1 MEEVTYTI
9 SQAAKIVGV
18 ETYVLRFW
26 EEELLLDIG
35 RNAKG
40 YRAYTKENIVLLK
53 KIKELKK
60 DYQLKDIRHML
71 LDKDQKID
79 RFLEIMDR
87 VVSETLEVRKSPEN
101 RFRKIDMAIRSR
113 QQARKMAAE
122 LENTRQSKAGATAEN
137 TRQSQ
142 AGATAENTRQS
153 KAALTAENTK
163 QSKAELTTENTRQS
177 KAVSAAESTLQSKT
191 IPAVENI
198 QKQKL
203 VAAAKGN
210 RHKKLRKR
218 SQTVKM
224 DSYTIS

>member
-40 YRAYTKENIVLLK
+40 YRAYTKENIILLK

-122 LENTRQSKAGATAEN
+122 MENTHQSKRAVTAE
-137 TRQSQ
+137 
-142 AGATAENTRQS
+142 
-153 KAALTAENTK
+153 
-163 QSKAELTTENTRQS
+163 TENTHQPKRAVAADVENAHQPKQTAAAEAENVYQS
-177 KAVSAAESTLQSKT
+177 K
-191 IPAVENI
+191 PAVAVEILRQPQVISEKGKNRAR
-198 QKQKL
+198 KL
-203 VAAAKGN
+203 VAASKDE
-210 RHKKLRKR
+210 RHKKLKKR
-218 SQTVKM
+218 SQSVKM
-224 DSYTIS
+224 DSYTIN

>member
-1 MEEVTYTI
+1 MFVMEEVTYTI

-40 YRAYTKENIVLLK
+40 YRAYTKENIILLK

-113 QQARKMAAE
+113 QQARKMAE
-122 LENTRQSKAGATAEN
+122 EMENTHQSKRAVTAE
-137 TRQSQ
+137 
-142 AGATAENTRQS
+142 
-153 KAALTAENTK
+153 
-163 QSKAELTTENTRQS
+163 TENTHQPKRAVAADVENAHQPKQTAAAEAENVYQS
-177 KAVSAAESTLQSKT
+177 K
-191 IPAVENI
+191 PAVAVEILRQPQVISEKGKNRAR
-198 QKQKL
+198 KL
-203 VAAAKGN
+203 VAAS
-210 RHKKLRKR
+210 LL
-218 SQTVKM
+218 
-224 DSYTIS
+224 